1 MKAVKALS
9 CSICGGRSIYFKRYS
24 GEALCEK
31 CFKKDVVNRVR
42 RTISRYDLL
51 KPYDRIMV
59 AVSGGKDSLAL
70 LKILYEIEQ
79 DFPQAKLFA
88 ALINEGI
95 GEDYRE
101 ESEKIAEQ
109 ICSDLGVP
117 FYTLSFE
124 EAFGFTL
131 REAVE
136 SGAAKKLGVNPCTI
150 CGVLRRKALVLAA
163 RRLNATV
170 IATAHTLDDVVQTY
184 LLNLLKGEGNI
195 KPVGLRRENGY
206 VIPRVA
212 PLRLVPEHE
221 IALYAYLEKIPFQT
235 KTCPYTHT
243 SMRDRVRTFL
253 NWYAAHRPEALYAF
267 LNNFER
273 MLPKPGTENR
283 CEICG
288 EPTSRR
294 ICRACELELAIRNY
308 LRRS

>member
-1 MKAVKALS
+1 
-9 CSICGGRSIYFKRYS
+9 
-24 GEALCEK
+24 
-31 CFKKDVVNRVR
+31 
-42 RTISRYDLL
+42 
-51 KPYDRIMV
+51 MV
-59 AVSGGKDSLAL
+59 AVSGGKDSLSL

-95 GEDYRE
+95 GDAYRE
-101 ESEKIAEQ
+101 ESEELAEKISSE
-109 ICSDLGVP
+109 LGVP

-131 REAVE
+131 TEAVE
-136 SGAAKKLGVNPCTI
+136 SGAAEKLGVNPCTI
-150 CGVLRRKALVLAA
+150 CGVLRRKALLLAA
-163 RRLNATV
+163 RKLNATV

-195 KPVGLRRENGY
+195 RPVGLRRGGGG

-212 PLRLVPEHE
+212 PLRLIPEHE
-221 IALYAYLEKIPFQT
+221 VTLFAYLENIPFQT
-235 KTCPYTHT
+235 RTCPYTYT

-253 NWYAAHRPEALYAF
+253 NWYAAHRPESLYAF

-273 MLPKPGTENR
+273 MLSEPKVENR

-294 ICRACELELAIRNY
+294 ICRACELELAIRKH
-308 LRRS
+308 LRKVRFSGTRRF